1 MSGSI
6 VMETFLKLLPDFIEL
21 GVDVLNCQASVMDIN
36 ELKKYAGKIAFRTD
50 IDRQQVLPFVSPAEV
65 KEYVFRLFHNLGTQ
79 DGGIIA
85 CGEIS
90 EDVPL
95 ENIKAMYEAF
105 TEFQW

>member
-1 MSGSI
+1 
-6 VMETFLKLLPDFIEL
+6 
-21 GVDVLNCQASVMDIN
+21 MDMHQ
-36 ELKKYAGKIAFRTD
+36 LSKFAGKIAFRTD
-50 IDRQQVLPFVSPAEV
+50 IDRQKILPFVSPPEV
-65 KEYVFRLFHNLGTQ
+65 KDYIFWLFHQLGTR

-105 TEFQW
+105 GEFRW

>member
-1 MSGSI
+1 
-6 VMETFLKLLPDFIEL
+6 ME
-21 GVDVLNCQASVMDIN
+21 MN
-36 ELKKYAGKIAFRTD
+36 ELTRFAGKIAFRTD
-50 IDRQQVLPFVSPAEV
+50 IDRQKVLPFVSPAAV
-65 KEYVFRLFHNLGTQ
+65 KDYVFKLFHQLGTP

-105 TEFQW
+105 TEFKW

>member
-1 MSGSI
+1 M
-6 VMETFLKLLPDFIEL
+6 
-21 GVDVLNCQASVMDIN
+21 
-36 ELKKYAGKIAFRTD
+36 
-50 IDRQQVLPFVSPAEV
+50 
-65 KEYVFRLFHNLGTQ
+65 KEYVFKLFNKLGTK

-105 TEFQW
+105 LEYKY